1 MLRECIVIICKE
13 LLEIFVEVKRL
24 DVLDDIVKFINNGIG
39 VLGVKFFIEESFY
52 DDDLG
57 ICR

>member
-1 MLRECIVIICKE
+1 M
-13 LLEIFVEVKRL
+13 LEIFVEVKRL
-24 DVLDDIVKFINNGIG
+24 DVLDDIVKFINDGIG